1 MNHLIDE
8 KLMVR
13 YWLGELPEEERT
25 QLEEAFFADDE
36 SFERLLAVKYDLID
50 RYNRGELSPRERQRF
65 EESFLSSPLRRGK
78 VEVARVFLKAISEK
92 PVGPP
97 EEVRVREEK
106 ISWWQSLLAALR
118 PQRPAFQLAMVAVA
132 AIVIVGGAW
141 LIVETGRT
149 RSQLAKLQAERQ
161 ELLQREQEL
170 QKQAAQKQK
179 LSDELI
185 EQLQRERSEI
195 ARLEQELAK
204 QQTSRPTMVSFFLLP
219 GATRDVGE
227 LKRLVIPPG
236 TEVAQLRLNFQSDSE
251 YKSYSASLIRP
262 TEGNEIWKGHGLQAR
277 PANRGKI
284 VILRLPANILTP
296 GEYELILQGLS
307 TEGEFEL
314 IADYYFKVDSK
325 K

>member
-25 QLEEAFFADDE
+25 QLEETFFADDE
-36 SFERLLAVKYDLID
+36 SFERALAVKYDLID

-65 EESFLSSPLRRGK
+65 EESFLSSPLRREK
-78 VEVARVFLKAISEK
+78 VEVARVFLQAISEK
-92 PVGPP
+92 PVEPP
-97 EEVRVREEK
+97 EEVRVRDEK
-106 ISWWQSLLAALR
+106 ISWWQTFLASLR
-118 PQRPAFQLAMVAVA
+118 PPRPAFQLALVAVA
-132 AIVIVGGAW
+132 AMVIVGGAW
-141 LIVETGRT
+141 LVVERAGM

-161 ELLQREQEL
+161 ELQQREQEL
-170 QKQAAQKQK
+170 QQQAAQKQK

-185 EQLQRERSEI
+185 EQLQHQRSEV

-219 GATRDVGE
+219 GAARDIGE
-227 LKRLVIPPG
+227 PKKLVIPPG
-236 TEVAQLRLNFQSDSE
+236 AVSVQLRLNFQSDSE
-251 YKSYSASLIRP
+251 YKSYSASLIRT

-277 PANRGKI
+277 PANRGKVVI
-284 VILRLPANILTP
+284 VRLPASILTP
-296 GEYELILQGLS
+296 SEYELTLWGLS
-307 TEGEFEL
+307 DEGQPEL
-314 IADYYFKVDSK
+314 ITYYYFKVDSK

>member
-1 MNHLIDE
+1 MNHLMDE

-25 QLEEAFFADDE
+25 QLEETFFADDE
-36 SFERLLAVKYDLID
+36 SFQRALAVKYDLID
-50 RYNRGELSPRERQRF
+50 RYNRGELSPCEQQRF
-65 EESFLSSPLRRGK
+65 EESFLSSPLRREK

-92 PVGPP
+92 PVAPP
-97 EEVRVREEK
+97 DEVRVREEK
-106 ISWWQSLLAALR
+106 ISWWQPWLAGLR
-118 PQRPAFQLAMVAVA
+118 PPRPAFQLALVAVA
-132 AIVIVGGAW
+132 AMVIVGGVW

-179 LSDELI
+179 RSDELL

-204 QQTSRPTMVSFFLLP
+204 QQTSRPTIVSFFLIP
-219 GATRDVGE
+219 GAVRDIGE
-227 LKRLVIPPG
+227 LRKLVIPRRADS
-236 TEVAQLRLNFQSDSE
+236 VQLRLNFESDAD
-251 YKSYSASLIRP
+251 YKNYSASLIQ
-262 TEGNEIWKGHGLQAR
+262 TTDGNEVWKGHGLQAR

-284 VILRLPANILTP
+284 VIVRLPASILTP
-296 GEYELILQGLS
+296 GEYELMLQGVS
-307 TEGEFEL
+307 TEGQFEL

-325 K
+325 E